1 MTGNRTAHKPGDQ
14 NALVRIEE
22 KLDRIIDLAEKT
34 GPAAEPLVAA
44 ADVDPK
50 TAQKWV
56 KGWKQ
61 WAGDRTKATE

>member
-22 KLDRIIDLAEKT
+22 KLDRIIELAEKT
-34 GPAAEPLVAA
+34 GPAAEPLVVN
-44 ADVDPK
+44 VDPK
-50 TAQKWV
+50 TAQKVV